1 VEHVRDASK
10 VERAVI
16 EDVVGILRKAGVV
29 AGEVKVEELVVRE
42 ALSS

>member
-1 VEHVRDASK
+1 MEHVQDASK

-29 AGEVKVEELVVRE
+29 VGEVNVGTCFDKH
-42 ALSS
+42 